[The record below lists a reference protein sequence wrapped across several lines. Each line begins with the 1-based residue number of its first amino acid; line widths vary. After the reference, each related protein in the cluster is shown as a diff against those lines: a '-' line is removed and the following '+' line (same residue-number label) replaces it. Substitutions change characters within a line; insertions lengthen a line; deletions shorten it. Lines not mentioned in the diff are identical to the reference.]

1 MLQSSRGELQFTPHD
16 ASALGG
22 TVSQTPFLMVLLK
35 KVSVVVRQ
43 AHHPEFVEGRL
54 RIVYSYECIR
64 IVFLPKADPPMAGL
78 FIL

>member
-1 MLQSSRGELQFTPHD
+1 MQFTPHD

-43 AHHPEFVEGRL
+43 AHHPELVEGRL
-54 RIVYSYECIR
+54 RIVYRRVVVVYSYECIR
-64 IVFLPKADPPMAGL
+64 IVFLPKADPPMAEL